1 LNTKISRRDFVKFL
15 IASFSFLSKD
25 LFLPTKIFSNQNKIN
40 YHKNWDL
47 VIAHSKDPYLAT
59 LKAIEY
65 LGGMGQFV
73 LPGNRVF
80 IKPNI
85 SFDRIPEQAA
95 TTNPLVVAALVEM
108 AIKEKPKIVTVL
120 DRTLNDP
127 RRCYYRTGIAEAA
140 KKAGAKVKF
149 VSDRDFSSVPI
160 KDGLV
165 MKSCQIN
172 NDILS
177 ADCIINVP
185 IAKHH
190 GLAKLSMGMKNLMGI
205 IGGNRGV
212 LHQDISKYLVDLNKI
227 VRPQLTVLDAYRI
240 LLRHG
245 PQGGLLE
252 DVKHTYEI
260 IAGTDIVAVDSYGT
274 SLFGINPY
282 EIGYIKLAH
291 NVGLGEINIE
301 KLKIKKIH
309 IK

>member
-1 LNTKISRRDFVKFL
+1 MVFGEFISIQTKGFSDIKDITGAVRD
-15 IASFSFLSKD
+15 I
-25 LFLPTKIFSNQNKIN
+25 
-40 YHKNWDL
+40 
-47 VIAHSKDPYLAT
+47 VIRSA
-59 LKAIEY
+59 
-65 LGGMGQFV
+65 
-73 LPGNRVF
+73 
-80 IKPNI
+80 
-85 SFDRIPEQAA
+85 
-95 TTNPLVVAALVEM
+95 
-108 AIKEKPKIVTVL
+108 
-120 DRTLNDP
+120 
-127 RRCYYRTGIAEAA
+127 
-140 KKAGAKVKF
+140 
-149 VSDRDFSSVPI
+149 I

-212 LHQDISKYLVDLNKI
+212 LHQDIRTYLVDLNKI

-252 DVKHTYEI
+252 DVKLTYEI

-301 KLKIKKIH
+301 RLNIKKIH